1 MDHNPRSDLKGL
13 LRSGLSKSLV
23 SLGIK
28 VATAGLTY
36 LSYVVLSRLMGATDY
51 GYFAFGLSLATILAI
66 GANFGQQ
73 TAILRYWPAE
83 MVAGHPERALNA
95 LRAGGA
101 ITLVAGGAVS
111 VGLLLA
117 SFATDVAGHG
127 PVLHLYAAAALI
139 LPLAFAEYWSSVL
152 RAQGSVW
159 TGLAPR
165 DLIWRGALPLAVV
178 LLWYAGVALSGWAA
192 LLLTAALLAMALG
205 LQYLF
210 ARARRYEIAAG
221 AAGLGGYWR
230 EHGTASRSFFLGT
243 VLDSAALNIDIIF
256 VGLLVAPAAAGVY
269 FNAFRTAGLL
279 TLFMFAITLV
289 AAPMVAHHYHAG
301 EMRKAQAI
309 TALCAWAGFLFSLV
323 VFAGFLLF
331 GEQVM
336 GLFGGDQQQG
346 GAAARHPL
354 GRPPRRCRHRP
365 VAHRDDDDRARAGL
379 CTHLRRGDRLG
390 HAGAGASDPCLG
402 RARRRHRQ
410 HPGAHRGATGHC
422 LVQPPP
428 HRPRH
433 HAARRL
439 PGEPLGRPGGLTG
452 PAGPAYDRYPGP
464 KGPFSVQIAGLFAKW
479 AARCTTKS
487 GMTTWSRTTR
497 TARRSFTSIAT
508 SSTK

>member
-73 TAILRYWPAE
+73 TAILRSWPAE

-192 LLLTAALLAMALG
+192 LLLTAALLAMALA

-221 AAGLGGYWR
+221 ATGLGGYWR

-289 AAPMVAHHYHAG
+289 VAPMVAQHYHAG
-301 EMRKAQAI
+301 DMRKAQAI

-323 VFAGFLLF
+323 VFVGFLLF
-331 GEQVM
+331 GEPVM
-336 GLFGGDQQQG
+336 SLFGGDAQTGAVLLVILSLGLLVDAATGPSRIVMMMTGHEHAYVRIFGAVIVAAMIVQIPVILQFG
-346 GAAARHPL
+346 MFGAAIVNTLARMAAQL
-354 GRPPRRCRHRP
+354 
-365 VAHRDDDDRARAGL
+365 AIAWY
-379 CTHLRRGDRLG
+379 
-390 HAGAGASDPCLG
+390 S
-402 RARRRHRQ
+402 RRRIGLDTTLI
-410 HPGAHRGATGHC
+410 GAFLVNRLRDRGA
-422 LVQPPP
+422 
-428 HRPRH
+428 
-433 HAARRL
+433 A
-439 PGEPLGRPGGLTG
+439 
-452 PAGPAYDRYPGP
+452 
-464 KGPFSVQIAGLFAKW
+464 
-479 AARCTTKS
+479 
-487 GMTTWSRTTR
+487 
-497 TARRSFTSIAT
+497 
-508 SSTK
+508 